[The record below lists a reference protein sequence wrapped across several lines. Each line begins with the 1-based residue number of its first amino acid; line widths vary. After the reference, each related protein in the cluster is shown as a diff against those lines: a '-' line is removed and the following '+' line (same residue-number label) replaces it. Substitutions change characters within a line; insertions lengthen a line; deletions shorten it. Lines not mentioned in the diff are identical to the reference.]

1 MQPGILKSE
10 WLWFQSV
17 ERKVLVLGAG
27 YVSGPVVDYLTRDES
42 IGVTVA
48 AALKEEAQKLA
59 NKYQRT
65 EPVLLNI
72 EERPEHMTELIR
84 NHDLV
89 VR

>member
-1 MQPGILKSE
+1 M
-10 WLWFQSV
+10 

-59 NKYQRT
+59 NKYPRT
-65 EPVLLNI
+65 EPVLLNV
-72 EERPEHMTELIR
+72 EERPDKMTELIAD
-84 NHDLV
+84 HDLV
-89 VR
+89 IR